1 MELEVNSRS
10 LRVLTDEV
18 VGGRGW
24 SSESVGC
31 WWWWWCSC
39 CCCCCCS
46 CGLSRTRWIR
56 GWYLCI
62 EFNTIYTAKCK
73 YTRNAY
79 HHYRKFYNKEPVV
92 IIFCSYESLRLP
104 LCSRPAGCT
113 RDAASIVAARC
124 RSLSWN
130 RHVQKSALMNA
141 CDVPISL
148 PPSIL
153 QYSVTERRYHCA
165 NHDSR
170 QRYQCLMIPG
180 GLCV

>member
-1 MELEVNSRS
+1 MTSS
-10 LRVLTDEV
+10 LVEAGVQSQWGVDDDDAHAAAAAAVPAVWAAPDEYV
-18 VGGRGW
+18 AGTCA
-24 SSESVGC
+24 SSSTQ
-31 WWWWWCSC
+31 ST
-39 CCCCCCS
+39 S
-46 CGLSRTRWIR
+46 PSA
-56 GWYLCI
+56 
-62 EFNTIYTAKCK
+62 N
-73 YTRNAY
+73 TRNAY
-79 HHYRKFYNKEPVV
+79 HHYRKFYTTKNPL
-92 IIFCSYESLRLP
+92 FCSYESLWLP

-124 RSLSWN
+124 RSLLWN